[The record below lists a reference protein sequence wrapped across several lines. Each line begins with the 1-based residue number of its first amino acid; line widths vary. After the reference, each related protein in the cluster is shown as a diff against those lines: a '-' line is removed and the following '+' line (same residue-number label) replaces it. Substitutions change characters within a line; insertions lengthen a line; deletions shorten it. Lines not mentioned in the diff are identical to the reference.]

1 MDVINIMM
9 EKPQPFVQPDTI
21 FSVSDASA
29 LLKNVVET
37 AFPRI
42 RVRGELSQITRA
54 TSGHMYMTIKDS
66 GAAISVI
73 IWRGTPV
80 PFKLEDGL
88 EVIITGRFTTY
99 PARSNYQIIV
109 SEIEMAGVG
118 AILKMLE
125 ERKRKLA
132 AEGLFDQSRKKP
144 LPRLPQRIGVVT
156 SPTGAAFQDIQN
168 RLRERFPVT
177 VVLYPAT
184 VQGVTAAA
192 DVAAGIEYFNRAKNV
207 DVIIVARGGGA
218 LEDLLPFSEEIVV
231 RAAAASEI
239 PLISG
244 VGHEPDWMLI
254 DYAADVRAPTPTG
267 AAEMVV
273 PTKLSLIQELDNLWH
288 RLSNNFTTRLANAK
302 ARMES
307 IVIKSPKQVLM
318 EQQQRLDDITRTL
331 NIIIGGKLTTAR
343 QRLDSVATF
352 PNILQNKM
360 TTLNQAVTHIG
371 QMLNSLSYKNVLARG
386 YAIVRDKNN
395 TIISRANDG
404 LCPAELEF
412 VDGIIKL

>member
-1 MDVINIMM
+1 MI

-29 LLKNVVET
+29 LLKGVVET
-37 AFPRI
+37 AFPRL

-80 PFKLEDGL
+80 PFKLADGM

-99 PARSNYQIIV
+99 PARSNYQIIA

-132 AEGLFDQSRKKP
+132 AEGLFDAVRKKP
-144 LPRLPQRIGVVT
+144 LPRFPRRIGIVT

-168 RLRERFPVT
+168 RLRERFPVEI
-177 VVLYPAT
+177 VLYPAT
-184 VQGVTAAA
+184 VQGVTAA
-192 DVAAGIEYFNRAKNV
+192 DEVAAGIEYFNRAKNV

-218 LEDLLPFSEEIVV
+218 LEDLLPFSEEVVV
-231 RAAAASEI
+231 RAAAASQI

-254 DYAADVRAPTPTG
+254 DFAADVRAPTPTG

-288 RLSNNFTTRLANAK
+288 RLSSNFTTRLTNAR
-302 ARMES
+302 ARIES
-307 IVIKSPKQVLM
+307 IVVKSPKQLVM
-318 EQQQRLDDITRTL
+318 EQQQRLDDIARTM
-331 NIIIGGKLTTAR
+331 NIIINGKITAAR
-343 QRLDSVATF
+343 GRMDAVATF
-352 PNILQNKM
+352 PNILQAKM
-360 TTLNQAVTHIG
+360 TALGQSVAHLG

-386 YAIVRDKNN
+386 YAIVRDADDK
-395 TIISRANDG
+395 IISRADG
-404 LCPAELEF
+404 TVPASIEF
-412 VDGIIKL
+412 ADGIIKI

>member
-1 MDVINIMM
+1 MQ
-9 EKPQPFVQPDTI
+9 KPEPFVQPDMI

-42 RVRGELSQITRA
+42 RIRGELSQITRA
-54 TSGHMYMTIKDS
+54 TSGHMYMTIKDA

-99 PARSNYQIIV
+99 PARSNYQIVV

-132 AEGLFDQSRKKP
+132 AEGLFDQAKKKP
-144 LPRLPQRIGVVT
+144 LPRFPQRVGIVT

-168 RLRERFPVT
+168 RLRERFPVEI
-177 VVLYPAT
+177 VLYPAT
-184 VQGVTAAA
+184 VQGTTAAA
-192 DVAAGIEYFNRAKNV
+192 EVAAGIEYFNRVKNV

-254 DYAADVRAPTPTG
+254 DFAADVRAPTPTG
-267 AAEMVV
+267 AAEILV

-288 RLSNNFTTRLANAK
+288 RLSNNFTTRLTNAK
-302 ARMES
+302 SRIES
-307 IVIKSPKQVLM
+307 INIKNPKQLVM
-318 EQQQRLDDITRTL
+318 EQEQRLDDLTRTM
-331 NIIIGGKLTTAR
+331 NIIINNKIIAAR
-343 QRLDSVATF
+343 QRMEYVSTF
-352 PNILQNKM
+352 PNILQNRM
-360 TTLNQAVTHIG
+360 AALTQAVSHLD
-371 QMLNSLSYKNVLARG
+371 QMLNSLSYKSVLQRG
-386 YAIVRDKNN
+386 YAIVRDIDNQ
-395 TIISRANDG
+395 IISRADSKQKPASIEFADG
-404 LCPAELEF
+404 LKQ
-412 VDGIIKL
+412 I

>member
-1 MDVINIMM
+1 ML
-9 EKPQPFVQPDTI
+9 EKPQPFVQPDTV
-21 FSVSDASA
+21 FSVTDASA

-54 TSGHMYMTIKDS
+54 TSGHMYMTIKDA

-73 IWRGTPV
+73 IWRGTSV

-132 AEGLFDQSRKKP
+132 AEGLFDQARKKP

-184 VQGVTAAA
+184 VQGTTAAA
-192 DVAAGIEYFNRAKNV
+192 EVAAGIEYFNRAKNV

-288 RLSNNFTTRLANAK
+288 RLSNNFTTRLTNAR
-302 ARMES
+302 ARVES
-307 IVIKSPKQVLM
+307 IVVKNPKQLVM
-318 EQQQRLDDITRTL
+318 EQQQRLDDISRTL
-331 NIIIGGKLTTAR
+331 NVIINGKI
-343 QRLDSVATF
+343 VAVRGRMDAVAAF

-360 TTLNQAVTHIG
+360 MVMTQGLNHLG
-371 QMLNSLSYKNVLARG
+371 QMLNSLSYKSVLSRG
-386 YAIVRDKNN
+386 YAIVRDEKNQ
-395 TIISRANDG
+395 IISRADG
-404 LCPAELEF
+404 ARPASIEF
-412 VDGIIKL
+412 ADGVVKV